1 MIDHVGQNNRLTSD
15 DRASKHTN
23 YEYTGRYPDVL
34 GTNQIGPSQIN
45 LKKHASVDLRQSN

>member
-45 LKKHASVDLRQSN
+45 LKKNASVDLRQSN